1 MIYLEDIIELI
12 EDVPDELQ
20 RRGGL
25 IQDWERQA
33 SEYKREADKLTARLH
48 NDNTLRDEDKAHI
61 YRKIGEMLDRAR
73 DVSEKKY
80 DMAHK
85 CHQLLQALSDRVSD
99 WSYHCKL
106 ELEVDAPGTT
116 QGIESNFLNE
126 TMMVAAAAVNSR
138 TAGSAA
144 PPSSAPPQPP
154 AFRVPD
160 EKPASRRDRVGS
172 SSMSRESTPMFGV
185 GTGAGERRA
194 EAGGGRAAVYANNSR
209 TRDSSLS
216 SSRSGSVTPYDPQAA
231 AIATSTTTQQQ
242 QRKRKRDRER
252 ERAARKSECSEV
264 PVLKDPMSSYMRK
277 KKEREREER
286 KLREAHRLASQRQAA
301 AAAAAAQLPPHAA
314 DAAAAAARAAASRI
328 ALKRGNVH
336 ANRERTSQ
344 QRVIKPEPLDDGYES
359 QLQQQQ
365 PARRAGPGRPPGS
378 RTMKCGMSDA
388 DDDDLLKFLQGE
400 MPGGIP
406 PQDIHVAMGLE
417 DENIFDFSTLG
428 KDLGNEIGKIQS
440 DRDPSPPPG
449 NYYGTLNATTKA
461 SAPGPSRYNN
471 SSDPRFAPTKADLK
485 RQQVRLTARAEIHAI
500 DLDQK
505 ERKRRQ
511 KEEEMERGEYGRRES
526 RELSLGDGEYGGGA
540 GEGNEE
546 DSDTNLYCYCNM
558 PSEGEMV
565 GCDGKRCPY
574 GGWFHLA
581 CLDMLT
587 APASDTW
594 YCPVCQSRRKGR

>member
-1 MIYLEDIIELI
+1 FSFLIDSASSDGPSRYMIYLEDIIELI

-252 ERAARKSECSEV
+252 ERQQQRYAAAQQAAAVQQHQLQLQARQQRDQSVRDQLQQSQSASSSRPGSRGGSEV

-328 ALKRGNVH
+328 ALKRGNV
-336 ANRERTSQ
+336 S
-344 QRVIKPEPLDDGYES
+344 V
-359 QLQQQQ
+359 
-365 PARRAGPGRPPGS
+365 
-378 RTMKCGMSDA
+378 
-388 DDDDLLKFLQGE
+388 
-400 MPGGIP
+400 
-406 PQDIHVAMGLE
+406 
-417 DENIFDFSTLG
+417 
-428 KDLGNEIGKIQS
+428 
-440 DRDPSPPPG
+440 
-449 NYYGTLNATTKA
+449 
-461 SAPGPSRYNN
+461 
-471 SSDPRFAPTKADLK
+471 
-485 RQQVRLTARAEIHAI
+485 
-500 DLDQK
+500 
-505 ERKRRQ
+505 
-511 KEEEMERGEYGRRES
+511 
-526 RELSLGDGEYGGGA
+526 
-540 GEGNEE
+540 
-546 DSDTNLYCYCNM
+546 
-558 PSEGEMV
+558 
-565 GCDGKRCPY
+565 
-574 GGWFHLA
+574 
-581 CLDMLT
+581 
-587 APASDTW
+587 
-594 YCPVCQSRRKGR
+594 